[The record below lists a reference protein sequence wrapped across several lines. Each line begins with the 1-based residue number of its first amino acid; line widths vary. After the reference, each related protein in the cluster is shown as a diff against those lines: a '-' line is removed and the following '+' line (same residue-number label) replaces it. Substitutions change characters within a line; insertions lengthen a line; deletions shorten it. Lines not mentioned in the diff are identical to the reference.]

1 MDQEI
6 EEKISEKIF
15 TFVLYNVGTDSR
27 VDRYK
32 TYSILR
38 LAVLEEKREK
48 KCC

>member
-6 EEKISEKIF
+6 EEWKRYQKKYLF
-15 TFVLYNVGTDSR
+15 YTNVGTDSR

-38 LAVLEEKREK
+38 LAVLEEKRE
-48 KCC
+48 